1 MSFLTPLYVLGA
13 LAVIGP
19 IIFHLIRRTPKG
31 EVPFSSLMFLTPTP
45 PRLTRRSRLDN
56 ILLLLLRGAVLCL
69 LAVAFA
75 RPFWRQAAQLDFG
88 ASERRRTVVL
98 VDTSASMRRA
108 DLWAKARGVASQ
120 VIAESRPGDELAV
133 LAFDTTSHPL
143 LGFEESQ
150 TLDPTRRQAVAESRL
165 KALEPSWGGTDLG
178 RALVDA
184 VAAIEDVAD
193 KGEKAGK
200 MPRRVVL
207 ISDLQ
212 QGARLD
218 ALGEFAWPSDVELDL
233 KIVDADG
240 SNAGLSALADSLEPE
255 PAGKETERRVR
266 IANDASSRR
275 EAFELVWLDE
285 KGAESGQPVEA
296 YVPPGE
302 SRVVRVPRP
311 AGSQA
316 LRSLRLKGDVHGF
329 DNALYFADEVRDEST
344 VVYVGTDAADDPA
357 GLLYYLQ
364 RVFQDTPSRTVH
376 VVSASRPR
384 RSQASLRPPS

>member
-1 MSFLTPLYVLGA
+1 M
-13 LAVIGP
+13 
-19 IIFHLIRRTPKG
+19 
-31 EVPFSSLMFLTPTP
+31 
-45 PRLTRRSRLDN
+45 
-56 ILLLLLRGAVLCL
+56 
-69 LAVAFA
+69 
-75 RPFWRQAAQLDFG
+75 
-88 ASERRRTVVL
+88 
-98 VDTSASMRRA
+98 
-108 DLWAKARGVASQ
+108 
-120 VIAESRPGDELAV
+120 

-165 KALEPSWGGTDLG
+165 KASSRRGEGPTSGC
-178 RALVDA
+178 ALVDA

-212 QGARLD
+212 QGGRLD

-233 KIVDADG
+233 KIVATDG

-255 PAGKETERRVR
+255 PAGAESDERRVR
-266 IANDASSRR
+266 IANDASSSR
-275 EAFELVWLDE
+275 EAFELIWLDD

-364 RVFQDTPSRTVH
+364 RVFQDTPSRT
-376 VVSASRPR
+376 RPR
-384 RSQASLRPPS
+384 RLHVSVLDARDPSLRPRS